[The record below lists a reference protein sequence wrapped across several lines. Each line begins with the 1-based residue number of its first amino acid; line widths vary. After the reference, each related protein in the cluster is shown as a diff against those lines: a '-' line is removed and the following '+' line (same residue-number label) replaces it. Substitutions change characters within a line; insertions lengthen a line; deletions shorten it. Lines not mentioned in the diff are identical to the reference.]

1 MYIISEGFKEAVRK
15 KKISAVYSRFFTLI
29 ARQPSGNE
37 IQAYVTYCLTNGIT
51 ENELYMPDSD
61 EEFKQLKTEWTPAYW
76 TELGSEMQM
85 KFSKK
90 RIEHMIEVANYLFPE
105 RIQDNAKKKIRRLCT
120 AHNPPCNDEP
130 IPAEKNKHRNNHC
143 SHRRGSSRCPTRLIV
158 QQEVMSAA

>member
-1 MYIISEGFKEAVRK
+1 MYIISEGFKEAVRE

-105 RIQDNAKKKIRRLCT
+105 QVQDNAKKKSGDYVLPTTR
-120 AHNPPCNDEP
+120 
-130 IPAEKNKHRNNHC
+130 PATTNQYRQKKT
-143 SHRRGSSRCPTRLIV
+143 STGTTIAVIV
-158 QQEVMSAA
+158 AAAAVVLLALLFNRK